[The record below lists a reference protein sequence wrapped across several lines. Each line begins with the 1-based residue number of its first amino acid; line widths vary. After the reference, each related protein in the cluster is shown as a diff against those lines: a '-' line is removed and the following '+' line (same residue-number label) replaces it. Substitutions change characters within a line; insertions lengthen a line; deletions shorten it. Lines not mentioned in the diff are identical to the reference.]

1 VSRNEAGNGQ
11 VPESEAPA
19 DDGAREGDDEREDG
33 AAPSTEAERTARA
46 ERERLREENE
56 RLRARYDDSRRS
68 GQERTALGLAVVGL
82 FAGAFAVV
90 APSVREPLIGIAAI
104 GVFAGVVTWY
114 LTPERFIP
122 ADVGQSTF
130 DPLSRNEAAL
140 VDQLGLS
147 GDRLYLEADDGS
159 FRLFVPQTAG
169 SHPPRDSTF
178 EHPLVVSE
186 NAADSGVA
194 FEPSGAVLYR
204 EHDATR
210 SGTPESVAD
219 VVAQVGE
226 SLRENFELLL
236 SVDGEVDA
244 ENARV
249 TVDVGTPS
257 YGGLDAFDHP
267 VVSTF
272 GVALAAYLDEP
283 VRAEVSELESGRWS
297 VTYRW

>member
-1 VSRNEAGNGQ
+1 MSQNEAGNAQITDSDGEP
-11 VPESEAPA
+11 VRDGNPEN
-19 DDGAREGDDEREDG
+19 G
-33 AAPSTEAERTARA
+33 APSTESDQAAQA

-68 GQERTALGLAVVGL
+68 GQERTAIGLAVVGL

-90 APSVREPLIGIAAI
+90 APSVREPLLGIAAI
-104 GVFAGVVTWY
+104 GLFSAVVTWY
-114 LTPERFIP
+114 LTPEQFIP
-122 ADVGQSTF
+122 IDVGRSTF
-130 DPLSRNEAAL
+130 APLSRNEAAL

-147 GDRLYLEADDGS
+147 GERLYLETADGS
-159 FRLFVPQTAG
+159 FRLFVPQTAD
-169 SHPPRDSTF
+169 SQPPRESTF

-194 FEPSGAVLYR
+194 FEPSGAMLYR

-210 SGTPESVAD
+210 SGEPDSVAD
-219 VVAQVGE
+219 VVVEVGE

-236 SVDGEVDA
+236 SVDAEVDA
-244 ENARV
+244 ENARA
-249 TVDVGTPS
+249 TIDVDTPA

-267 VVSTF
+267 VVSMF

-283 VRAEVSELESGRWS
+283 VRTEVSELESGLWS

>member
-1 VSRNEAGNGQ
+1 MSRNEAGNGQ
-11 VPESEAPA
+11 VPESDDAERERS
-19 DDGAREGDDEREDG
+19 DGAADG
-33 AAPSTEAERTARA
+33 GTAPSTEADRTARA

-82 FAGAFAVV
+82 FAGGFAVV
-90 APSVREPLIGIAAI
+90 APAVREPLIGIAAI
-104 GVFAGVVTWY
+104 GVFAGIVTWY
-114 LTPERFIP
+114 LTPEQFIP

-130 DPLSRNEAAL
+130 EPLSRNEAAL

-147 GDRLYLEADDGS
+147 EERLYLETEDGS
-159 FRLFVPQTAG
+159 FRLFVPQTPG
-169 SHPPRDSTF
+169 SRPPRESTF

-186 NAADSGVA
+186 DVAESGVA

-210 SGTPESVAD
+210 SGVPESVTD

-226 SLRENFELLL
+226 SLRENFELLR
-236 SVDGEVDA
+236 SVDAEVDA
-244 ENARV
+244 EDGRV
-249 TVDVGTPS
+249 TIDVGTPS

-283 VRAEVSELESGRWS
+283 VRAEVSELESGLWS